1 MMFIKKEKSENV
13 PSLDEA
19 IAHARDVA
27 EGRNPNVKACSRCAK
42 EHAQLAD
49 WLEELK
55 AYKQRA
61 KSENDNNISD
71 VISDVVEVVRCKDCK
86 YCIKED
92 DYEFWCNGFCSPARL
107 VNPEYFC
114 SHGFNKSELC
124 CCLNGTSEEAEAA
137 IERVKARIGRVNNG

>member
-1 MMFIKKEKSENV
+1 MAEYIEREAAQKILCGWCGVCQHPTLEDLEKCDDIC
-13 PSLDEA
+13 PQF
-19 IAHARDVA
+19 ARI
-27 EGRNPNVKACSRCAK
+27 PNA
-42 EHAQLAD
+42 
-49 WLEELK
+49 
-55 AYKQRA
+55 
-61 KSENDNNISD
+61 
-71 VISDVVEVVRCKDCK
+71 DVVEVVRCKDCK

-107 VNPEYFC
+107 VNPEDFC